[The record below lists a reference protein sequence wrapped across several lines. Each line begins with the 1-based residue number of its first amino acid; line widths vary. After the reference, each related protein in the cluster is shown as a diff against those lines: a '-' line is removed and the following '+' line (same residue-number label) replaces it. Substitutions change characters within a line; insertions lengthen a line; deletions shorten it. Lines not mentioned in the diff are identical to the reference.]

1 MAEMAAP
8 PPASPIVVL
17 MVEDSLL
24 DRDQAVARLEGSG
37 FVLDVHH
44 ATGREE
50 FVAVLDARRYD
61 LVLADFDVPGFHGME
76 ALDLV
81 RAHDPLVPFI
91 FVSGEVGEE
100 VAIDSLHR
108 GATDYVLKQRLDRLG
123 PAVRRALRE
132 AKEHTTRLRA
142 EAAARSSDERFRQ
155 LTNTL
160 TQLVWTLDADGNLNY
175 TNPAWRRVVHQDTLH
190 WCDQR
195 VLHPDDLPACE
206 AAWAHARHHSEG
218 FSLEARMR
226 HHETGEYRWYLVRV
240 VPLSV
245 EGDAPAWLCTAIDVQ
260 DQRVREEALRT
271 AEKLAVTGRM
281 AATIAHEINNPL
293 ESLTNLVFLLKEDR
307 TLSGGARR
315 YVNMAD
321 YELQR
326 VSAIAKQTLAFYRDS
341 STPTAIDLRDLLDDV
356 MRLFGPRFRTKSMAI
371 EMAIDQGSSVF
382 ATRGDLRQVLI
393 NLISNAIDAV
403 PTSGTIRVIAHALPG
418 SQPVQTILIVE
429 DSGSGILPQNAAQL
443 FTPFFSTKGEHGTGL
458 GLWVSKGIVEKHH
471 GSIAIQSH
479 PQPDGSN
486 RTQVQITL
494 PRDPISHAPE
504 GATQPTSIAV

>member
-1 MAEMAAP
+1 
-8 PPASPIVVL
+8 

-24 DRDQAVARLEGSG
+24 DRDLAVARLERSG

-44 ATGREE
+44 AVGREE
-50 FVAVLDARRYD
+50 FVGLLYARRYD
-61 LVLADFDVPGFHGME
+61 LVLADYDVPGFNGME

-91 FVSGEVGEE
+91 FVSGVVGEE

-123 PAVRRALRE
+123 AAVNRAVRE
-132 AKEHTTRLRA
+132 AGDHITRLRA
-142 EAAARSSDERFRQ
+142 EAAVRSSDERFRQ
-155 LTNTL
+155 LTNAL
-160 TQLVWTLDADGNLNY
+160 TQLVWTLDAEGNLTY
-175 TNPAWRRVVHQDTLH
+175 TNPAWRKVVHQDTLH
-190 WCDQR
+190 WCDAR
-195 VLHPDDLPACE
+195 VLHHDDLPACE
-206 AAWAHARHHSEG
+206 AAWKQARHNQDG
-218 FSLEARMR
+218 FSMEARMR

-240 VPLSV
+240 VPFST

-293 ESLTNLVFLLKEDR
+293 ESLTNLVFLLKDDR
-307 TLSGGARR
+307 TLSASARR

-341 STPTAIDLRDLLDDV
+341 STPTTIDLRSLFEDV
-356 MRLFGPRFRTKSMAI
+356 LRLFGPRFRTKSITVEVAVD
-371 EMAIDQGSSVF
+371 EGSAVF
-382 ATRGDLRQVLI
+382 ATKGDLRQVII

-403 PTSGTIRVIAHALPG
+403 PTAGVIRVSGHPVPG
-418 SQPVQTILIVE
+418 SQPPETTLIVE
-429 DSGSGILPQNAAQL
+429 DSGPGILTQNVAQL

-471 GSIAIQSH
+471 GSISIQSH
-479 PQPDGSN
+479 PQPDGSS
-486 RTQVQITL
+486 RTQAKITL
-494 PRDPISHAPE
+494 PRDPVEDAPKGTGE
-504 GATQPTSIAV
+504 PTSIAV